1 MKAAVFVGVSLD
13 GQIARADG
21 GLDWLPHDTTED
33 HGFNAFMATVD
44 ALVMGRATYDVVRGF
59 KGAWAYGK
67 TPVYVLSHRELEPA
81 PSGAVVERISGTPAE
96 VAAALDKKGIRR
108 VYVDGGA
115 TIQQFLDAGLVDRV
129 IVTWIPVLIGK
140 GIPLFGATSR
150 DIALRHVST
159 RSFPSG
165 LVQSEYEVK

>member
-1 MKAAVFVGVSLD
+1 VKATVFVGVSLD

-33 HGFNAFMATVD
+33 HGFHAFLASVD
-44 ALVMGRATYDVVRGF
+44 ALVMGRATYDVVLGF
-59 KGAWAYGK
+59 EGAWAYGK

-81 PSGAVVERISGTPAE
+81 PAGAVVERITGTPAE
-96 VAAALDKKGIRR
+96 IATQLGKKGIGR

-115 TIQQFLDAGLVDRV
+115 TIQQFLEAGLVDRV
-129 IVTWIPVLIGK
+129 IVTWVPVLIGK

-150 DIALRHVST
+150 DIPLKHVAT
-159 RSFPSG
+159 RTFPSG
-165 LVQSEYEVK
+165 LVKSEYAVV

>member
-21 GLDWLPHDTTED
+21 GLDWLPHGTTED
-33 HGFNAFMATVD
+33 HGFHAFMATVD
-44 ALVMGRATYDVVRGF
+44 ALVMGRNTYDVVRGF
-59 KGAWAYGK
+59 EGAWAYGK
-67 TPVYVLSHRELEPA
+67 TPVYVLSHRELAPA
-81 PSGAVVERISGTPAE
+81 PAGAVVERVSGTPAE
-96 VAAALDKKGIRR
+96 VAATLGRKGIRR

-150 DIALRHVST
+150 DIPLKHVST
-159 RSFPSG
+159 RTFPSG
-165 LVQSEYEVK
+165 LVQSEYAVA